1 MVVFR
6 QEARQLKGKDVS
18 HQESRSAAVAGAKL
32 SADGFST
39 QKIAMEQNQQRQ
51 TRAAGVVNQEQ
62 SSKKST
68 HSKFTINNKTV
79 SAHRR
84 ETTWGHGVTQREGRT
99 RGVRGR

>member
-1 MVVFR
+1 MDTVSSP
-6 QEARQLKGKDVS
+6 QEARQLKAKDVS

-39 QKIAMEQNQQRQ
+39 QKIAMEQNQQRH
-51 TRAAGVVNQEQ
+51 TKAAGVVNQEQ

-79 SAHRR
+79 SA
-84 ETTWGHGVTQREGRT
+84 
-99 RGVRGR
+99 RGRCAKPAQC